1 MSLDSQIPTFFHAV
15 QDVAKEHEVIAYAVV
30 AVVVRDGKAVVAAGG
45 GSKLE
50 DGAEST
56 VKVYH
61 SMRDSFDQMIVQ
73 LGSDA
78 PPPGGLVN

>member
-1 MSLDSQIPTFFHAV
+1 MPLDSQIPEFFHDV
-15 QDVAKEHEVIAYAVV
+15 QDIAKEHEVLAYAVV
-30 AVVVRDGKAVVAAGG
+30 AVIMRDGKAVVAAGG
-45 GSKLE
+45 GSKLQ
-50 DGAEST
+50 DGEQST
-56 VKVYH
+56 LRVYH